1 MLLVVQAI
9 LELGNDI
16 LNNIGVEEKI
26 DDVGV
31 FFR

>member
-9 LELGNDI
+9 LDLGNDI
-16 LNNIGVEEKI
+16 LKNLGVDERI

-31 FFR
+31 FFG